1 MRTILITGS
10 SGFIGRSLAIEL
22 ARRAD
27 VVLLRHDIDNT
38 RDELHAALALADVVY
53 HLAGVNR
60 PQDPQEFETGNA
72 GLTQEIC
79 QHLIETRRAPKLILS
94 SSTQAALD
102 NPYGVS
108 KRRAEDEVYAYA
120 AATGAEV
127 AVYRLPNVFGMGC
140 RPNYNSAVATFCH
153 NIAHDL
159 PVQVSD
165 PAREMELVYID
176 DVVEALLE
184 DVVCGQLSVVGDCG
198 AEPMHSA
205 QAQQTTDELSVVSCQ
220 LSVKEEL
227 PPDAQ
232 AQRTTDNGQRT
243 TLHKHSAEA
252 PQTTDNRQP
261 TTLPAPTY
269 RVTLGRIVGMLES
282 FKRSRTDLQVPDQ
295 ADGFSKKLYATYLSY
310 LPVDQFSY
318 FLKMN
323 VDARGSFTE
332 FIKTPERG
340 QVSIN
345 ISKPH
350 ITKGNHWHHTKNE
363 KFLVVS
369 GRGVIRLRK
378 AGGGEEGGQRSEIGG
393 QGSETRDQ
401 NAANAERALASL
413 EKFGADL
420 TGIAEGKAL
429 ANSEQGGEAL
439 TGMAEGN
446 PEVDDCK
453 EELPHSAQAP
463 QTADLRPPTSDLPPL
478 SEVLEYHVSGEKL
491 EVVDIPPGYTHNI
504 ENLGDTDMVTVMW
517 ANEALDLA
525 RPDTVFEVV

>member
-310 LPVDQFSY
+310 LPPDQFSY
-318 FLKMN
+318 PLKMN

-363 KFLVVS
+363 KFLVVA

-378 AGGGEEGGQRSEIGG
+378 AGGREELSVVGCQLSAEDDCNGRADRPRSADLSPAARG
-393 QGSETRDQ
+393 
-401 NAANAERALASL
+401 ANAQ
-413 EKFGADL
+413 ADSSRCL
-420 TGIAEGKAL
+420 QTTDNRQPTTDNRPSTGI
-429 ANSEQGGEAL
+429 
-439 TGMAEGN
+439 
-446 PEVDDCK
+446 
-453 EELPHSAQAP
+453 
-463 QTADLRPPTSDLPPL
+463 
-478 SEVLEYHVSGEKL
+478 LEYHVSGEKL

-525 RPDTVFEVV
+525 RPDTVFETV